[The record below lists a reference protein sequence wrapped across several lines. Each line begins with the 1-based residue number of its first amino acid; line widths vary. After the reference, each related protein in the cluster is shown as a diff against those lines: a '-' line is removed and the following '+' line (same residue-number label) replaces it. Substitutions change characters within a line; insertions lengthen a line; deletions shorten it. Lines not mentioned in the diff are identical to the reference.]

1 MGRCSVTSFHRN
13 VDCKTT
19 LLLLLSF
26 AVARWAG
33 AADAAVLW
41 SGKVQPLFDVQCVKC
56 HGPIEQK
63 SGLELDSPEAVMKG
77 GDEGA
82 VVVPGQPAK
91 SRLYQYLAADSDPH
105 MPPKKQLSDAQREV
119 VREWIAALDAK
130 TTKTGKGNSKDSKAP
145 RKFDS
150 VTQAIDALLAESW
163 KQGKVKPAA
172 SVDDRT
178 WCRRVYLDL
187 AGRIPTPAEL
197 DEFLSSRSKT
207 KRSALV
213 DRLLQSEDY
222 VVRMR
227 ELWDVILM
235 GRTKRGN
242 GEDRRKDNGWW
253 TFLESSF
260 RTNRPWNETVRSMLV
275 ARPTA
280 PVEKGASW
288 FLYERRNEHQAIA
301 EAVAP
306 IVYGTK
312 IDCAQCHDHPLARE
326 IKQAHYWGLVAAFNR
341 SKNVERGNEVA
352 ESAIGGFVNFTNLKK
367 ESQPAV
373 VALLNGRTVEE
384 ARPKADEKEKDA
396 DDKYLDPKAKVR
408 VPKFSRREA
417 FAEAATRD
425 NPLLARAFVNRMWS
439 VLLGCGIVHPADEIN
454 ARNVPSHPEL
464 LDWLTQDFAA
474 NHHDIRRFVRGVVL
488 SRVYG
493 LSASPDAA
501 PETFAGALERPLT
514 AEQVARSWRIA
525 AGLPAEDSTLRR
537 GVIAAMPEVLPRD
550 YNATFQQ
557 AQFLSSSPA
566 LAEILKPATNSTV
579 ARLAALPK
587 SSVRVNEAFL
597 AVYGRAPD
605 SVEAKQT
612 KAFLDARSGQA
623 AEAVRDL
630 LWALMTSAEFLTMP

>member
-1 MGRCSVTSFHRN
+1 MDG
-13 VDCKTT
+13 KTT
-19 LLLLLSF
+19 LILLLSF
-26 AVARWAG
+26 ALARWAG
-33 AADAAVLW
+33 AADAAALW

-63 SGLELDSPEAVMKG
+63 SGLELDTPEAVLKG

-82 VVVPGQPAK
+82 VVVPGHPAK

-105 MPPKKQLSDAQREV
+105 MPPKKQLSDAQREI
-119 VREWIAALDAK
+119 VREWIAALDVK
-130 TTKTGKGNSKDSKAP
+130 TTKTGKGSKDSKAP

-150 VTQAIDALLAESW
+150 VTQAIDSLLAESW
-163 KQGKVKPAA
+163 KQSKIKPAA
-172 SVDDRT
+172 SLDDRI

-187 AGRIPTPAEL
+187 AGRIPTQAEL
-197 DEFLSSRSKT
+197 DEFLGSRSKT

-242 GEDRRKDNGWW
+242 GEDRRKENGWW
-253 TFLESSF
+253 TFLETSF
-260 RTNRPWNETVRSMLV
+260 RTNRPWNETVRSMLI
-275 ARPTA
+275 ARPSA

-341 SKNVERGNEVA
+341 SKNVEKGNEVA

-373 VALLNGRTVEE
+373 VALLTGRTIEE
-384 ARPKADEKEKDA
+384 VRPAGDEKEKES

-439 VLLGCGIVHPADEIN
+439 VLLGRGIVHPADEIN

-464 LDWLTQDFAA
+464 LDWLAQDFAA

-493 LSASPDAA
+493 LSASPEAA

-514 AEQVARSWRIA
+514 AEQMARSWRIA
-525 AGLPAEDSTLRR
+525 AGLPAEDNALRR
-537 GVIAAMPEVLPRD
+537 GVIAAMPDVLPRD

-557 AQFLSSSPA
+557 AQFLSYSPA
-566 LAEILKPATNSTV
+566 LAEVLKPTTNSTV

-587 SSVRVNEAFL
+587 SSSRAREAFL

-605 SVEAKQT
+605 SAEAKQA
-612 KAFLDARSGQA
+612 KAFLEARPDKPD
-623 AEAVRDL
+623 EAVRDL